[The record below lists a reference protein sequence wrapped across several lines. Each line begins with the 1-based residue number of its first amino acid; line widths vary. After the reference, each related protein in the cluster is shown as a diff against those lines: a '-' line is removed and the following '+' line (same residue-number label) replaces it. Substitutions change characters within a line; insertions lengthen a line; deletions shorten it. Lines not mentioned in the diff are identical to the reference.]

1 MPYSITTKDNIT
13 IQNIPD
19 DVPHDSQIL
28 KDRVAAIRAQDLQGK
43 PQEAAPGF
51 VEGIKEAVTGAKR
64 KTQTSE
70 ALPDWAT
77 MPELNEFSTAA
88 AKTGLGTLLSNPAE
102 TVQVIQSNYPG
113 VQVRQDEKGNYILKS
128 SIDQKEYSIKPGFRL
143 SDIPRA
149 AGGIA
154 VFTPAGRAAT
164 LPGMA
169 VAAGATQAGIE
180 ASQAATG
187 GTFNPEEVGTAAL
200 LAPVLPAAVQAVKA
214 AAQPLRTALN
224 TVRGAAAP
232 VEAAP
237 MAAPSAPEFP
247 AAAPTMPATAQ
258 APSVANPPAGLMTA
272 EELGAEARKAALGG
286 FGSKGATKTL
296 AEQVAPDADT
306 VAAAKRLGIEDYLQP
321 DHVTTNQAYR
331 QIAQLVKSQTGSE
344 AAVAQRAG
352 LEKVAERANAIIDE
366 VGGTSDISSVSAGV
380 RERMATTQK
389 ELLDKADQLYADV
402 RSAIPATSEAPAKSV
417 LDFVE
422 QRAKDL
428 GGKENL
434 SPMEK
439 RIMSKLSP
447 KGEQQPTYAL
457 LDDVRK
463 DVGAAARAAGPFKDA
478 DTGLAKKLYG
488 LLSNDQEAAAT
499 ALGAGEQYAQA
510 RAAVGVR
517 KALEDDMASL
527 FGKQLDRTMTPIL
540 SGAVKDLGKGDTS
553 KFVKMIQAVP
563 ADMRK
568 DVTASGLSSFFQRT
582 ARGGEMD
589 FAGYSKWFDG
599 LERNKQ
605 AKAALFSNLPE
616 GAAQQLTDLAKVAR
630 GVAMAKG
637 EFIATGKA
645 LNPKVLEAADG
656 MIQRVFEE
664 VSRRGVA
671 GLAAEAVGSASGA
684 PGMASAL
691 MSATM
696 KNKPSIM
703 QAADKLIVSPEFL
716 AAARSAGTH
725 AQRQAVSRLSNSQR
739 MIKFLKAAG
748 KPIDRSSRE
757 KWITAAMLQ
766 SRNTQNKKEQK

>member
-19 DVPHDSQIL
+19 DVAPDSQAL
-28 KDRVAAIRAQDLQGK
+28 KDRVAAIRAQGVQRQ
-43 PQEAAPGF
+43 PEAPPMGV
-51 VEGIKEAVTGAKR
+51 VERIAEAVTGSR
-64 KTQTSE
+64 RRVEETE
-70 ALPDWAT
+70 ALPDWGS
-77 MPELNEFSTAA
+77 MPELNEFSAEA
-88 AKTGLGTLLSNPAE
+88 AKTGLGTLFSNPAE
-102 TVQVIQSNYPG
+102 TVQVIKSNYPG
-113 VQVRQDEKGNYILKS
+113 VQVRQDEKGNFILKS
-128 SIDQKEYSIKPGFRL
+128 SIDQKEYAIKPGFRL
-143 SDIPRA
+143 SDVPRA

-154 VFTPAGRAAT
+154 AFTPAGRAAT

-187 GTFNPEEVGTAAL
+187 GSFNPEEVVTAAA
-200 LAPVLPAAVQAVKA
+200 LAPVIPAAVQGVRAV
-214 AAQPLRTALN
+214 AQPLRNVLN
-224 TVRGAAAP
+224 RARGVQAP
-232 VEAAP
+232 VEAP
-237 MAAPSAPEFP
+237 PVAPSATGAIPETP
-247 AAAPTMPATAQ
+247 AVAPEVPVQPNLMAAD
-258 APSVANPPAGLMTA
+258 
-272 EELGAEARKAALGG
+272 ELGAEARKAALGG
-286 FGSKGATKTL
+286 FGSKGATRSL
-296 AEQVAPDADT
+296 AEQAAPDAET
-306 VAAAKRLGIEDYLQP
+306 VAAAKRLGIDEYLQP

-331 QIAQLVKSQTGSE
+331 QLAQLIKSQTGSE

-380 RERMATTQK
+380 RERMSAAQK
-389 ELLDKADQLYADV
+389 ELLEQADNLYADV
-402 RSAIPATSEAPAKSV
+402 RNSVPATSEAPANTV
-417 LDFVE
+417 LSFIE

-428 GGKENL
+428 GGEGNL

-439 RIMSKLSP
+439 RILSKLSP

-457 LDDVRK
+457 LDDVRR
-463 DVGAAARAAGPFKDA
+463 DVGAASRATGPFKDA

-488 LLSNDQEAAAT
+488 LLSEDQNAAAT
-499 ALGAGEQYAQA
+499 ALGAGEKYAQA
-510 RAAVGVR
+510 QAAVAVR
-517 KALEDDMASL
+517 KSLEDDMAAL

-540 SGAVKDLGKGDTS
+540 SGAVKDLGKGDTA
-553 KFVKMIQAVP
+553 KFIKMIQAVP

-630 GVAMAKG
+630 GVSMAKG

-645 LNPKVLEAADG
+645 LNPKVLEAADS
-656 MIQRVFEE
+656 MMQRVFEE
-664 VSRRGVA
+664 VSRRGVT

-684 PGMASAL
+684 PGLASAL

-703 QAADKLIVSPEFL
+703 QAADKLIVSPEFM
-716 AAARSAGTH
+716 AAAKAAGTP
-725 AQRQAVSRLSNSQR
+725 AQRKAVSNLSNSQR
-739 MIKFLKAAG
+739 LIKFLKAANQ
-748 KPIDRSSRE
+748 PIDRSSRE
-757 KWITAAMLQ
+757 RWVSASLQ
-766 SRNTQNKKEQK
+766 AQRNTKKEK

>member
-19 DVPHDSQIL
+19 DVAPDSQVL
-28 KDRVAAIRAQDLQGK
+28 KDRVAAIRSQDLQGK

-51 VEGIKEAVTGAKR
+51 IEGVKEAVTGAKR

-77 MPELNEFSTAA
+77 MPELNEFSTAS

-128 SIDQKEYSIKPGFRL
+128 SIDNKEYAIKPGFRL
-143 SDIPRA
+143 SDVPRA

-154 VFTPAGRAAT
+154 AFTPAGRAAT

-169 VAAGATQAGIE
+169 IAAGATQAGIE

-200 LAPVLPAAVQAVKA
+200 LAPVIPAAVQAVKA
-214 AAQPLRTALN
+214 ASQPLRTALN
-224 TVRGAAAP
+224 TVRGAATPA
-232 VEAAP
+232 EAAP
-237 MAAPSAPEFP
+237 MAAPVAAVPEVP
-247 AAAPTMPATAQ
+247 AVAPTATPA
-258 APSVANPPAGLMTA
+258 SNLMGA

-296 AEQVAPDADT
+296 AEQVAPDAET

-352 LEKVAERANAIIDE
+352 LEKVAERANALIEDI
-366 VGGTSDISSVSAGV
+366 GGTSDISSVSAGV

-402 RSAIPATSEAPAKSV
+402 RSAIPATSEAPANSV
-417 LDFVE
+417 LDFIE

-447 KGEQQPTYAL
+447 KGDQQPTYAL

-656 MIQRVFEE
+656 MMQRIFEE
-664 VSRRGVA
+664 VARRGVT

-684 PGMASAL
+684 PGLASAL
-691 MSATM
+691 ISATT

-703 QAADKLIVSPEFL
+703 QAADKLIISPEFM
-716 AAARSAGTH
+716 AAAKAAGTP
-725 AQRQAVSRLSNSQR
+725 AQRQAVSKLSNSQR
-739 MIKFLKAAG
+739 LVKFLKAAG

-757 KWITAAMLQ
+757 KWVSSAMQ
-766 SRNTQNKKEQK
+766 AQRTTKNKE